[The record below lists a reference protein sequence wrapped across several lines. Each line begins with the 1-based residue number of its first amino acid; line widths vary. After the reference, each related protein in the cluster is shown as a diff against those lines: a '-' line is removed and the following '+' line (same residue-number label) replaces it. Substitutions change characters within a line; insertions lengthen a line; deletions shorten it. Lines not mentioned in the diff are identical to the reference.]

1 MAGGQKGLSFVGEP
15 MVFAIIATFVITVL
29 LQLQLGC
36 LSTGADSPRAES
48 NVECEEAWA
57 AEYDGD
63 DDTVNETA
71 ILEQSWCQEHL
82 DMVESGAGARTG
94 GGRSRSCRQEVAP

>member
-1 MAGGQKGLSFVGEP
+1 MVRGQ
-15 MVFAIIATFVITVL
+15 
-29 LQLQLGC
+29 
-36 LSTGADSPRAES
+36 S

-82 DMVESGAGARTG
+82 DMVEVEQETDQMEAEQDLETVEGA
-94 GGRSRSCRQEVAP
+94 P